1 MDICIHINDSLYC
14 VPKTNN
20 IVNQLYFNKIFKI
33 KLNKNYK
40 KMRKFDEL
48 KWDLKK
54 QTNRY

>member
-33 KLNKNYK
+33 KLNKNQK
-40 KMRKFDEL
+40 KNEKRQFDEL
-48 KWDLKK
+48 KRD
-54 QTNRY
+54 